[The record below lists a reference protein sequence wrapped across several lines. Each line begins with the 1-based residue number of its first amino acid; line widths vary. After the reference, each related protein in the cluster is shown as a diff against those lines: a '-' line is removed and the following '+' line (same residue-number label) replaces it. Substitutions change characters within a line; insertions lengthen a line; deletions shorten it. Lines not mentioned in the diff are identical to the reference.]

1 MDKKITGNKRRSFMQ
16 ENRFRNETWL
26 AYESMMQFITSRL
39 RSAEVFVALRSVWE
53 GWGMS
58 IECNIS
64 KSGPKRP
71 ENRVYFGIFGSA
83 IPHECVCLASV
94 FQLYS

>member
-1 MDKKITGNKRRSFMQ
+1 
-16 ENRFRNETWL
+16 
-26 AYESMMQFITSRL
+26 MMQFITSRL
-39 RSAEVFVALRSVWE
+39 RLAEVFVALRSVWE

-71 ENRVYFGIFGSA
+71 ENGVYFGIFGSA
-83 IPHECVCLASV
+83 IPHECVCLASIGLST
-94 FQLYS
+94 FQLEILRGQVGLMEIKGKKKKST